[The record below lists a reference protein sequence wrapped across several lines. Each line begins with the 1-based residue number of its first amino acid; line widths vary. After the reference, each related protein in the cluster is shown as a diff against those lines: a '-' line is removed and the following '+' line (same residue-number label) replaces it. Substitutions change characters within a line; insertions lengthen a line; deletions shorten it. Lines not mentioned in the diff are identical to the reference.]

1 MGRQIL
7 LPLSHL
13 GSPTQTLGKIK
24 FIFFP
29 VVVSFSFWYHLQ
41 GHATVKG
48 YDCLKWEFFPLL
60 NCSLNSQDTIISEQ
74 QSLACWTAKQN
85 SPWNSFLELL
95 PWKSLNQGPARA
107 GPISRAKS
115 LSTATAVSHS
125 GCLVEV
131 RGTMLLTEENEM
143 VTHSGFLLAHSTQDQ
158 IFSRRATGMKYS
170 SVWMWTTISTE
181 ISKPLNLKSCLGS
194 PTKRHQVTFAERQ
207 NSKRKSYT
215 YDKKNEKEK
224 TSKKARSIVRKSGIW
239 SRV

>member
-1 MGRQIL
+1 MRIL
-7 LPLSHL
+7 PSTELLSE
-13 GSPTQTLGKIK
+13 
-24 FIFFP
+24 FP
-29 VVVSFSFWYHLQ
+29 R
-41 GHATVKG
+41 
-48 YDCLKWEFFPLL
+48 YDH
-60 NCSLNSQDTIISEQ
+60 I
-74 QSLACWTAKQN
+74 WTAKSCLLN
-85 SPWNSFLELL
+85 SKAKLSLKLFLGAA
-95 PWKSLNQGPARA
+95 SLRVTQPRPSN
-107 GPISRAKS
+107 ISRAKS

-131 RGTMLLTEENEM
+131 RGTMLLTEENET

-224 TSKKARSIVRKSGIW
+224 TSKKVRHRVASKSKRLGGEGREEDGHLHE
-239 SRV
+239 ST